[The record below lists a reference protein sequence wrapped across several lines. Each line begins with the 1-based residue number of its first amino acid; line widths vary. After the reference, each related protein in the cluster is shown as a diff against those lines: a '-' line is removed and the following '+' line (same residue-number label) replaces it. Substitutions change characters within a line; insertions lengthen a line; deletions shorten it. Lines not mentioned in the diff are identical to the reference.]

1 MRYVSVGRRFVALL
15 IDGIVLLIVAAP
27 LAETTRRPGYL
38 RIELVG
44 ARSVVPI
51 LVWLAYFVAME
62 GTIGATLGKLA
73 MGIRVTKP
81 DGSKLDAGSALIR
94 NVARFVDGFPYV
106 IPYLVG
112 AIAVWS
118 DGSTRQR
125 LGDRWAH
132 SVVVERSSIP
142 AAPGA
147 WIAGAPNQPAPPPPG
162 ETRHASAPTPP
173 GRRRS
178 RRTAPLPCCPSA
190 LGRLARTAGEASSQ
204 LVTLRRCAGPMS
216 RARSRTTSGSMSSAS
231 INARVNR

>member
-1 MRYVSVGRRFVALL
+1 MSSPVLDPNAGSVTRMRYVSVGRRFVALL

-132 SVVVERSSIP
+132 SVVVERASVPASGARAPGVPARPTP
-142 AAPGA
+142 AASWGSPS
-147 WIAGAPNQPAPPPPG
+147 PPAVPPPPG
-162 ETRHASAPTPP
+162 MQGPTTTPP
-173 GRRRS
+173 
-178 RRTAPLPCCPSA
+178 PMPPPPS
-190 LGRLARTAGEASSQ
+190 
-204 LVTLRRCAGPMS
+204 
-216 RARSRTTSGSMSSAS
+216 
-231 INARVNR
+231 

>member
-147 WIAGAPNQPAPPPPG
+147 WIAGVPNQPAPPAAWGNPPPPP
-162 ETRHASAPTPP
+162 APTPP
-173 GRRRS
+173 PEPPPEPPRVRQRRQPRPERS
-178 RRTAPLPCCPSA
+178 PSA
-190 LGRLARTAGEASSQ
+190 GRAAWSWNSPT
-204 LVTLRRCAGPMS
+204 S
-216 RARSRTTSGSMSSAS
+216 RPRSTTCSRS
-231 INARVNR
+231 